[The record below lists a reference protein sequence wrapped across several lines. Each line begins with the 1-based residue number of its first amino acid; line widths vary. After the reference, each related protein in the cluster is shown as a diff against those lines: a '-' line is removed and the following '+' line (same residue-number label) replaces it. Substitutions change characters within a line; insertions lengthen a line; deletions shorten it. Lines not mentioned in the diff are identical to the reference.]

1 VPRIVITLPA
11 YRAERTLAQTVADIP
26 PGVADRLILVDD
38 ASPDN
43 TAQLARELGID
54 VHVHRKNLGYGGN
67 QKTCYT
73 EALTSGADIVV
84 LLHPDYQ
91 YEPKA
96 VPLLIAPIL
105 AGDADMTFGSR
116 FAGLG
121 DPIGGGMPIYRYV
134 GNRLTT
140 IAENLMLGSRFTEL
154 HSGLRAYTRRCLLSL
169 PFLRYSDDFLFDSQ
183 LLIDAVTSG
192 QRVVEVPIPT
202 RYTLESSS
210 IAIDRSLAYI
220 AGTLA
225 YCARL
230 AVERGRR
237 GRRSPVVTAPTSQS
251 AGRAADGGGDRC
263 PACAGRLE
271 AARDS
276 GDHGNVLRCTSC
288 GLVASASGEENAARA
303 PAEVA
308 PIPATA
314 ILEVVGAYYA
324 PGDRLLA
331 LGAGKEVVGR
341 LAQKRGW
348 DTLRRGGTDGDA
360 LPPRPA
366 PRWASDHDRIACVV
380 AFLDGAGSLAG
391 AVDEVDRAKA
401 LLDREGLLVLAT
413 GRGVVSR
420 APRVG
425 AAGTYALTPQA
436 IHALLK
442 RAGFELVEWIPAEPA
457 SRLARLRSGRDSPG
471 ADLAVARLAK
481 AVVPSLA

>member
-54 VHVHRKNLGYGGN
+54 VHVHRENLGYGGN

-73 EALTSGADIVV
+73 EALASGADVVV

-192 QRVVEVPIPT
+192 HRVVEVPIPT

-220 AGTLA
+220 TGTLA
-225 YCARL
+225 HCARL
-230 AVERGRR
+230 VAERGRR
-237 GRRSPVVTAPTSQS
+237 GRRSPVVAPPASLA
-251 AGRAADGGGDRC
+251 AGRSGDVGADTCPVCAGEVEAGGG
-263 PACAGRLE
+263 
-271 AARDS
+271 
-276 GDHGNVLRCTSC
+276 VLRCTAC
-288 GLVASASGEENAARA
+288 GLVMSSGDQHVSR
-303 PAEVA
+303 PRDGVA
-308 PIPATA
+308 PTTAVA
-314 ILEVVGAYYA
+314 ILEMVGGYFT

-331 LGAGKEVVGR
+331 LGAGKELLGG

-348 DTLRRGGTDGDA
+348 ETIEGDSTGEEL

-366 PRWASDHDRIACVV
+366 LRRASEHDRIACVV
-380 AFLDGAGSLAG
+380 IFLDGAGSLSEAI
-391 AVDEVDRAKA
+391 DELRRARS
-401 LLDREGLLVLAT
+401 LLDPEGLLLMAA
-413 GRGVVSR
+413 RAGVVSR
-420 APRVG
+420 APRAVS
-425 AAGTYALTPQA
+425 AGMYALTPRS
-436 IHALLK
+436 IHAFLN
-442 RAGFELVEWIPAEPA
+442 RAGFDMVEWIPTEPV
-457 SRLARLRSGRDSPG
+457 SPFARLWSRRDPPG
-471 ADLAVARLAK
+471 ADMAVARLAK
-481 AVVPSLA
+481 SVVPWLA

>member
-43 TAQLARELGID
+43 TAEVARELGID
-54 VHVHRKNLGYGGN
+54 VHVHRENLGYGGN

-73 EALTSGADIVV
+73 EALASGADVVV

-230 AVERGRR
+230 AAERGRR
-237 GRRSPVVTAPTSQS
+237 GRRSPVVAP
-251 AGRAADGGGDRC
+251 GK
-263 PACAGRLE
+263 L
-271 AARDS
+271 AR
-276 GDHGNVLRCTSC
+276 R
-288 GLVASASGEENAARA
+288 RA
-303 PAEVA
+303 PGEVTEATAAAIVEVA
-308 PIPATA
+308 
-314 ILEVVGAYYA
+314 GGYFA
-324 PGDRLLA
+324 PGERLLA
-331 LGAGKEVVGR
+331 LGAGKELVSD
-341 LAQKRGW
+341 LAQQRGW
-348 DTLRRGGTDGDA
+348 DTTRDDAA

-366 PRWASDHDRIACVV
+366 LRRASEHDRIACIV
-380 AFLDGAGSLAG
+380 AVLDGSGSSA
-391 AVDEVDRAKA
+391 AVVEELEHAKSQ
-401 LLDREGLLVLAT
+401 LDREGLLVLA
-413 GRGVVSR
+413 GLAPGV
-420 APRVG
+420 
-425 AAGTYALTPQA
+425 AAAD
-436 IHALLK
+436 LLK

-457 SRLARLRSGRDSPG
+457 EPAVPLARLRSRRESPG
-471 ADLAVARLAK
+471 ADIAVARLAK
-481 AVVPSLA
+481 AVVA

>member
-43 TAQLARELGID
+43 TAEIARELGID
-54 VHVHRKNLGYGGN
+54 VHVHRENLGYGGN

-73 EALTSGADIVV
+73 EALASGADVVV

-140 IAENLMLGSRFTEL
+140 VAENVMLGSRFTEL

-230 AVERGRR
+230 AAERGRR
-237 GRRSPVVTAPTSQS
+237 GRRSPVVAPPRPPV
-251 AGRAADGGGDRC
+251 GRSDDVGAADAC
-263 PACAGRLE
+263 PACAGKLD
-271 AARDS
+271 RD
-276 GDHGNVLRCTSC
+276 GLLRCTSC
-288 GLVASASGEENAARA
+288 GLLASESEEHASRPREDVTPTTAAA
-303 PAEVA
+303 M
-308 PIPATA
+308 
-314 ILEVVGAYYA
+314 LEVVGGYFT

-331 LGAGKEVVGR
+331 LGAGKELVSG
-341 LAQKRGW
+341 LAQTRGW
-348 DTLRRGGTDGDA
+348 ETIPGDRTEDATLPR
-360 LPPRPA
+360 RPA
-366 PRWASDHDRIACVV
+366 LRWAGEQNRAACVV
-380 AFLDGAGSLAG
+380 TFLDGVRPLPEALDELGSA
-391 AVDEVDRAKA
+391 RS
-401 LLDREGLLVLAT
+401 LLDPEGLLVMAVEA
-413 GRGVVSR
+413 RVVSDT
-420 APRVG
+420 PRTVP
-425 AAGTYALTPQA
+425 ADTYALTPRS
-436 IHALLK
+436 IRALLE
-442 RAGFELVEWIPAEPA
+442 RAGFAMVEWIPAEPA
-457 SRLARLRSGRDSPG
+457 VRFGRLRPRRDTTC
-471 ADLAVARLAK
+471 ANMAVARLAK
-481 AVVPSLA
+481 AAVPSPA

>member
-43 TAQLARELGID
+43 TAALARALGID

-140 IAENLMLGSRFTEL
+140 VAENLMLGSRFTEL

-237 GRRSPVVTAPTSQS
+237 GRRSPVVAP
-251 AGRAADGGGDRC
+251 AMRPPGRSGDVGADAC
-263 PACAGRLE
+263 PACAGKLE
-271 AARDS
+271 AAGRL
-276 GDHGNVLRCTSC
+276 LRCTSC
-288 GLVASASGEENAARA
+288 GLVVAASYEKHVSRASD
-303 PAEVA
+303 EVA
-308 PIPATA
+308 PATA
-314 ILEVVGAYYA
+314 AALLDVLGGYFA

-341 LAQKRGW
+341 IAEKRGW
-348 DTLRRGGTDGDA
+348 EPARGDSTADAA

-366 PRWASDHDRIACVV
+366 LRRPTEHDRIACIVT
-380 AFLDGAGSLAG
+380 FLDGAGSPAD
-391 AVDEVDRAKA
+391 AVDELERAQS
-401 LLDREGLLVLAT
+401 LLDREGLLVMAA

-420 APRVG
+420 APSVA
-425 AAGTYALTPQA
+425 AAGTYVLTPQS
-436 IHALLK
+436 IHSMLM
-442 RAGFELVEWIPAEPA
+442 RAGFEMVEWIPTEPTA
-457 SRLARLRSGRDSPG
+457 RFARLRSRRDSPG
-471 ADLAVARLAK
+471 ADMAVARLAK
-481 AVVPSLA
+481 AAVPSPG

>member
-43 TAQLARELGID
+43 TAELARRLGIE
-54 VHVHRKNLGYGGN
+54 VHVHRENLGYGGN

-73 EALTSGADIVV
+73 EALTSGADVVV

-140 IAENLMLGSRFTEL
+140 MAENLMLGSRFTEL

-169 PFLRYSDDFLFDSQ
+169 PFLRYSNDFLFDSQ

-192 QRVVEVPIPT
+192 RRVVEVPIPT
-202 RYTLESSS
+202 RYTMESSS

-220 AGTLA
+220 GGTLA

-230 AVERGRR
+230 AAERGRR
-237 GRRSPVVTAPTSQS
+237 GRRSPVVAPTRQHS
-251 AGRAADGGGDRC
+251 GGVGTDAC
-263 PACAGRLE
+263 PACAGKLE
-271 AARDS
+271 AHDR
-276 GDHGNVLRCTSC
+276 LLQCTSC
-288 GLVASASGEENAARA
+288 GLVASISGEEHAPRVTDEIAATTA
-303 PAEVA
+303 A
-308 PIPATA
+308 A
-314 ILEVVGAYYA
+314 ILDVVGGYFA
-324 PGDRLLA
+324 PGARLLA
-331 LGAGKEVVGR
+331 LGTGKDVIHR

-348 DTLRRGGTDGDA
+348 EPAPANDRDDAA
-360 LPPRPA
+360 LPSRPA
-366 PRWASDHDRIACVV
+366 LRWASEHERISCIVTY
-380 AFLDGAGSLAG
+380 LDGKGSPAD
-391 AVDEVDRAKA
+391 AMDEVERAKS
-401 LLDREGLLVLAT
+401 LLDREGLLVMAA
-413 GRGVVSR
+413 GPDVVSR
-420 APRVG
+420 TPPV
-425 AAGTYALTPQA
+425 AAAQTFVLTPQS
-436 IHALLK
+436 IQALLK
-442 RAGFELVEWIPAEPA
+442 RTAFEMVEWIPAQPA
-457 SRLARLRSGRDSPG
+457 APFGRLRSRRDSHG
-471 ADLAVARLAK
+471 ANMAVARLAK
-481 AVVPSLA
+481 TVVPSPS

>member
-1 VPRIVITLPA
+1 MPRIVITLPA

-43 TAQLARELGID
+43 TAAVARELGID
-54 VHVHRKNLGYGGN
+54 VHVHRENLGYGGN

-73 EALTSGADIVV
+73 EALASGADVVV

-192 QRVVEVPIPT
+192 QRIVEVPIPT

-230 AVERGRR
+230 AAERGRR
-237 GRRSPVVTAPTSQS
+237 GRRSPVVAPGKLARPRAPGELTQATA
-251 AGRAADGGGDRC
+251 AAI
-263 PACAGRLE
+263 LE
-271 AARDS
+271 AA
-276 GDHGNVLRCTSC
+276 GGYFV
-288 GLVASASGEENAARA
+288 
-303 PAEVA
+303 
-308 PIPATA
+308 
-314 ILEVVGAYYA
+314 

-331 LGAGKEVVGR
+331 LGVGKELVSD
-341 LAQKRGW
+341 LAQQRGW
-348 DTLRRGGTDGDA
+348 ETTRDDAA

-366 PRWASDHDRIACVV
+366 LRRASEHARIACIVMV
-380 AFLDGAGSLAG
+380 LDGSGS
-391 AVDEVDRAKA
+391 VDELERAKSQ
-401 LLDREGLLVLAT
+401 LDREGLLVLA
-413 GRGVVSR
+413 GLAPGVAS
-420 APRVG
+420 AD
-425 AAGTYALTPQA
+425 
-436 IHALLK
+436 LLK
-442 RAGFELVEWIPAEPA
+442 RAGFELVEWIPAEPTA
-457 SRLARLRSGRDSPG
+457 PLARLRSRGESPG
-471 ADLAVARLAK
+471 ADIAVARLAK
-481 AVVPSLA
+481 AVVA